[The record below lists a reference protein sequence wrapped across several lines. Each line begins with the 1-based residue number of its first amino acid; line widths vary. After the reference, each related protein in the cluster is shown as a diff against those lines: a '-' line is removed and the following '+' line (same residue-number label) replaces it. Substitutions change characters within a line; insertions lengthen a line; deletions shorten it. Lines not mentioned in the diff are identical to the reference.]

1 MTPVDPQGSSNWTED
16 EKSHRPVALLV
27 GAVALLIMA
36 GIVAAIALVGGTMS
50 DEVSSSSTVEHKG
63 HGSVANS
70 QIASAPLRSDEKF
83 VSLGVPN
90 NSYTP
95 TAPNGGT
102 DDYRCFLLDPELSS
116 ASTLAG
122 VQVIPD
128 NLELVHHAI
137 LYRVAP
143 NQVADAEYL
152 DSRDRGPGWTCF
164 GGSLI
169 PAPAGSSAL
178 NELDD
183 APWLAAWAPGG
194 KESVYPRGSG
204 VEMPAG
210 TQIVLQMHYN
220 LRESQGADSS
230 AVRLRLSNI
239 TKGVSGVHTMLLPAP
254 VELPCLPEETGPLCN
269 RDNAMGDVISRFGE
283 ETGGT
288 IAGLQMLCA
297 GDPLKPK
304 AGNTQ
309 SCTRQMPQ
317 KTTIMAAAGHMHL
330 LGQKISIDV
339 NPGTPRE
346 QNILDIDTWDFDNQG
361 ATPLKKPVTLA
372 AGDTVRVRCTHN
384 PKLRSLLPS
393 LAGTPPRYVLWGEG
407 TTDEMCLGVLVTTHP
422 E

>member
-1 MTPVDPQGSSNWTED
+1 MTPVDPQDSSERTVD
-16 EKSHRPVALLV
+16 DKPHRPAALLV
-27 GAVALLIMA
+27 GVVGLLIA
-36 GIVAAIALVGGTMS
+36 VGAIATFALAGVLTSDDSTDSPAVGNQ
-50 DEVSSSSTVEHKG
+50 D
-63 HGSVANS
+63 HGSVSNP
-70 QIASAPLRSDEKF
+70 QIATAPLRSNEEF

-90 NSYTP
+90 DSYTP
-95 TAPNGGT
+95 AAPNGGT
-102 DDYRCFLLDPELSS
+102 DDYRCFLLDPELSTD
-116 ASTLAG
+116 ATLAG
-122 VQVIPD
+122 VQVVPD

-137 LYRVAP
+137 LYRVTP
-143 NQVADAEYL
+143 DQVADAKYL
-152 DSRDRGPGWTCF
+152 DTADRGPGWTCF
-164 GGSLI
+164 GGSLV
-169 PAPAGSSAL
+169 PPPAGSSAL
-178 NELDD
+178 AELDD

-220 LRESQGADSS
+220 LRESQGVDSS
-230 AVRLRLSNI
+230 SVRLRLSNI
-239 TKGVSGVHTMLLPAP
+239 TKGVSSVHTMLLPAP
-254 VELPCLPEETGPLCN
+254 VELPCLPEETGRLCD
-269 RDNAMGDVISRFGE
+269 RDNAVGDVISRFGE
-283 ETGGT
+283 GSGRT
-288 IAGLQMLCA
+288 IAGLQLLCD
-297 GDPLKPK
+297 GDLRKPK

-309 SCTRQMPQ
+309 SCTRRMSE

-346 QNILDIDTWDFDNQG
+346 KNILDIEKWDFDNQG
-361 ATPLKKPVTLA
+361 AIPLKKPVELA

-393 LAGTPPRYVLWGEG
+393 LAGTSPRYVLWGEG